1 MLMRLAEMHP
11 STVAALTYQ
20 YRMNEEICKLSSYL
34 IYGGRLKCGNE
45 EVRHRKLD
53 LPGFPNAL
61 PVTVSQT
68 KGLWPWLK
76 MTVSPENPVIFV
88 DTDNM
93 RKIPPN
99 GTSNKENVTM
109 EALEEKRGGRA
120 GGKVT
125 NPIEAILA
133 RYIIKGL
140 ISSGANPKEIG
151 VISPFRAQ
159 VQIFQDD
166 PAMADWKKSGLEFST
181 IDRYQGRDKPVI
193 ILSLVRSN
201 PDGNVGR
208 LLQDKRRL
216 NVALTRSKAK
226 LIIVGSYSTLHK
238 GSTALRPMLGRINSQ
253 GRRQLLPENA
263 LDCYQIP

>member
-1 MLMRLAEMHP
+1 MR
-11 STVAALTYQ
+11 
-20 YRMNEEICKLSSYL
+20 N
-34 IYGGRLKCGNE
+34 
-45 EVRHRKLD
+45 RKLD

-61 PVTVSQT
+61 PATVSLN

-76 MTVSPENPVIFV
+76 MTVSPDNPVIFV

-93 RKIPPN
+93 RKNAIN
-99 GTSNKENVTM
+99 DSKDNVNM

-120 GGKVT
+120 GGTVT
-125 NPIEAILA
+125 NPIEAILV

-140 ISSGANPKEIG
+140 VSTGASPKQIG

-159 VQIFQDD
+159 VRLSQCELTSIFFVRISRGLPVLVFLLKVHLLEDQ
-166 PAMADWKKSGLEFST
+166 PTLAEWMKSGLEVST

-201 PDGNVGR
+201 PEGNVGR

-216 NVALTRSKAK
+216 NVALTRAKAK
-226 LIIVGSYSTLHK
+226 LIVVGSYSTLHQ
-238 GSTALRPMLGRINSQ
+238 GSAPLRPMLGRMNSQ
-253 GRRQLLPENA
+253 GKRQLLPENA

>member
-1 MLMRLAEMHP
+1 MLMRLAEKYP
-11 STVAALTYQ
+11 TSVAALTYQ

-53 LPGFPNAL
+53 LPGFPHAL
-61 PVTVSQT
+61 PATVSPN

-76 MTVSPENPVIFV
+76 MTVSPDNPVIFV

-93 RKIPPN
+93 RKSPTHGN
-99 GTSNKENVTM
+99 TEKVAM

-125 NPIEAILA
+125 NPIEAIVV

-140 ISSGANPKEIG
+140 VSTGANPKQIG

-159 VQIFQDD
+159 VKS
-166 PAMADWKKSGLEFST
+166 PA
-181 IDRYQGRDKPVI
+181 
-193 ILSLVRSN
+193 
-201 PDGNVGR
+201 
-208 LLQDKRRL
+208 
-216 NVALTRSKAK
+216 
-226 LIIVGSYSTLHK
+226 
-238 GSTALRPMLGRINSQ
+238 
-253 GRRQLLPENA
+253 
-263 LDCYQIP
+263 